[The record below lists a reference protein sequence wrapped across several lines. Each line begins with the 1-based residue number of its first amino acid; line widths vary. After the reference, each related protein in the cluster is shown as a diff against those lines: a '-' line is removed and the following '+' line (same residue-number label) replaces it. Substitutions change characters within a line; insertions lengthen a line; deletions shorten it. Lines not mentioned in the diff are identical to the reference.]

1 MAFKLTLF
9 LCVAIFVAMYF
20 APDRPE
26 PLVELARDGDR
37 TQAQS
42 APAAP
47 VTPVPDAPAAP
58 PDVAVIAPFAP
69 SASPAPPPPPPPPPA
84 PAATQEAVAEP
95 DAPVTLPELGRL
107 GLTAE
112 GGEALALS
120 QAVRDRSA
128 DAAQAATDTL
138 LQGLV
143 GNIQTAQPGVSPANA
158 PQTSDLAQLADP
170 VPQPTDPVPQPT
182 DPVPPPATQSAL
194 VVGSFVNLRAGP
206 STDFDVVG
214 QVDFGDTVGLTAP
227 FEDGW
232 ASLVHPDTGD
242 EVFMASRFLQIQ
254 P

>member
-47 VTPVPDAPAAP
+47 ATPVPDAPAAP
-58 PDVAVIAPFAP
+58 P
-69 SASPAPPPPPPPPPA
+69 SPPA

>member
-47 VTPVPDAPAAP
+47 ATPVPDAPAAP
-58 PDVAVIAPFAP
+58 P
-69 SASPAPPPPPPPPPA
+69 SPPA

-170 VPQPTDPVPQPT
+170 VPQPTDPVP
-182 DPVPPPATQSAL
+182 PPATQSAL

>member
-58 PDVAVIAPFAP
+58 PDVAVIAPSAP
-69 SASPAPPPPPPPPPA
+69 SAPPAPPPA

-170 VPQPTDPVPQPT
+170 VPQPTDPVP
-182 DPVPPPATQSAL
+182 PPATQSAL